1 MKTIIAVDSFKA
13 MRERSLERA
22 RRFDKKEH
30 VESERRIF
38 FEHPEDMASFL
49 TGRRLEVLRAAM
61 KQPRSI
67 TELAI
72 ALKRNRPAI
81 SRDVRALSEVGLIQ
95 LNKQINPG
103 HGQVQIVRASAKSFD
118 FRYQLTA

>member
-1 MKTIIAVDSFKA
+1 
-13 MRERSLERA
+13 MRQRSLERA